1 VELDL
6 ESCKSKLAVPASRR
20 ATNSHRECP
29 IQDEAAKSI
38 PDRGPWSAHQGPY
51 KRGHYFRRILP
62 DMAAAT
68 AELNRAQALQR
79 EIWAQAVAGCQET
92 GSPAVMTLVLDSVN
106 EMIDI
111 AATRTGGLADASA
124 DNNSRNAGTAGACF
138 IISG

>member
-1 VELDL
+1 
-6 ESCKSKLAVPASRR
+6 
-20 ATNSHRECP
+20 
-29 IQDEAAKSI
+29 
-38 PDRGPWSAHQGPY
+38 
-51 KRGHYFRRILP
+51 
-62 DMAAAT
+62 MAAAT

>member
-1 VELDL
+1 
-6 ESCKSKLAVPASRR
+6 
-20 ATNSHRECP
+20 
-29 IQDEAAKSI
+29 
-38 PDRGPWSAHQGPY
+38 
-51 KRGHYFRRILP
+51 
-62 DMAAAT
+62 MAAAT

-138 IISG
+138 VISGWRSHAGEQSAQLGSHARFRDRAESRGFSHSGHRVSPNRNAKAVIRRGVSEK